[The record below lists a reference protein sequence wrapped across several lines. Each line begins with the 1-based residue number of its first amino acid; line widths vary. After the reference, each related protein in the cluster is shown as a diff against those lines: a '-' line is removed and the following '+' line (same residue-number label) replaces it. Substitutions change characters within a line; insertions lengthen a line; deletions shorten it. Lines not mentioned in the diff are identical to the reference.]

1 MGEKSTID
9 RLRALGSAEARAGM
23 AGYGID
29 TGRAFGVPV
38 SKLRP
43 LAREIGRD
51 HGLAEQL
58 WASGFH
64 EARLLATMIGDP
76 REMSEAAM
84 DRWAGDF
91 DRGTFATALASTLSA
106 RPPSPTPGRSR
117 GPRVTSR
124 SSNAPASP

>member
-1 MGEKSTID
+1 MPI
-9 RLRALGSAEARAGM
+9 
-23 AGYGID
+23 
-29 TGRAFGVPV
+29 

-43 LAREIGRD
+43 LAREIGRDHGLAEQLRTRDGD

-76 REMSEAAM
+76 REVSEAAM

-91 DRGTFATALASTLSA
+91 DS
-106 RPPSPTPGRSR
+106 
-117 GPRVTSR
+117 
-124 SSNAPASP
+124 